1 MAGTYCVY
9 YTKHDRRDIILILQY
24 LQVLN
29 DIIITCVRRY
39 TGAGRYFLMPR
50 KRDNNN
56 FYDYWYCNTY

>member
-1 MAGTYCVY
+1 MAGTYRVY

-39 TGAGRYFLMPR
+39 TGAGRYFF
-50 KRDNNN
+50 DAAET
-56 FYDYWYCNTY
+56 WQ